1 MQICINMG
9 LTKEQLFDF
18 VKVIKLNVGEEEAH
32 KSKSI
37 LAKL

>member
-18 VKVIKLNVGEEEAH
+18 VKVIKLNVGEKEAH

-37 LAKL
+37 LEKL